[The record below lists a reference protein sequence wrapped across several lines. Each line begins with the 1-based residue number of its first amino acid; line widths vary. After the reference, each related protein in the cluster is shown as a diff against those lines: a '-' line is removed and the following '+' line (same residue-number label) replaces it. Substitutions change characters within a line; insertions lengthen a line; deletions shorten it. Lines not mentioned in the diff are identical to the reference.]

1 MNRRLLPDEPPANTQ
16 RERRKQAIRES
27 ILQSAIDLFE
37 AQGCDATTLED
48 ICARAEIS
56 RPTFYSYYAS
66 KQELIQALGETLWL
80 SLASELTRLSLA
92 SHTSTQDY
100 IEAFFDMTRKQLSQY
115 NRLEKD
121 LIRLNMASDPRE
133 SNSMNILKGMNA
145 LFSAVYT
152 QGRKRKD
159 IGNRYPVDFLSEMTM
174 GAISS
179 VMMQWAVD
187 ADYPIDK
194 RLKQLP
200 DFIIGMLEL
209 DK

>member
-1 MNRRLLPDEPPANTQ
+1 MNRRLLPDEPPASTQ

-209 DK
+209 VK